1 MEPLDNVPVSMWR
14 FIRNSFVGVTE
25 ERLFFNN
32 AAGAMRL
39 KNVLELQQKLVA
51 LPDYPSD
58 GAGQEA
64 KYLLDVMEEGKQ
76 AVRTMLDAPTEGDI
90 IQDLSASRL
99 LFSLVDTAARVGRGR
114 NIVTTELDHPAAID
128 GTRRAAE
135 KYGMKAVI
143 VPVDQTLHSVT
154 EEQVLAAV
162 TEETSVL
169 MMTCTSNSTGA
180 KLPYKEIVR
189 AVRAKYPELYII
201 LDGVQRLPHG
211 SVGLKD
217 ISVDGLVIAPYK
229 VFSSRGSGLA
239 WVSNRLALAGEECL
253 IGQKGSAWTLGSVD
267 PVSFALMK
275 EVANYF
281 EQLGYFL
288 NGGGERRLLV
298 RSGQDYVEEKERV
311 LHELMMEGT
320 EQVPGLRHIPGIKV
334 WFDQENL
341 ENKDWIVCISGSK
354 QSTDDLYQAY
364 LKKKVVLSIR
374 RQNSI
379 YCSTLLK
386 SYGCGDVLRISPMH
400 YYDKKAVLQF
410 LNVTREIVG
419 ET

>member
-1 MEPLDNVPVSMWR
+1 M
-14 FIRNSFVGVTE
+14 
-25 ERLFFNN
+25 
-32 AAGAMRL
+32 
-39 KNVLELQQKLVA
+39 
-51 LPDYPSD
+51 
-58 GAGQEA
+58 
-64 KYLLDVMEEGKQ
+64 
-76 AVRTMLDAPTEGDI
+76 
-90 IQDLSASRL
+90 
-99 LFSLVDTAARVGRGR
+99 
-114 NIVTTELDHPAAID
+114 
-128 GTRRAAE
+128 
-135 KYGMKAVI
+135 
-143 VPVDQTLHSVT
+143 
-154 EEQVLAAV
+154 
-162 TEETSVL
+162 
-169 MMTCTSNSTGA
+169 
-180 KLPYKEIVR
+180 
-189 AVRAKYPELYII
+189 
-201 LDGVQRLPHG
+201 
-211 SVGLKD
+211 
-217 ISVDGLVIAPYK
+217 
-229 VFSSRGSGLA
+229 
-239 WVSNRLALAGEECL
+239 